1 MRRTF
6 STWPRRRSRACG
18 GTEQA
23 AWYAHLEREHANLRA
38 ALGWALESGD
48 TTTGF
53 RLVWALRRFWG
64 ARGYLHE
71 GGAWAE
77 RVLACDAA
85 YGAAAPRLLR
95 ARALWV

>member
-71 GGAWAE
+71 GGAWA
-77 RVLACDAA
+77 RARPGLRCCARCH
-85 YGAAAPRLLR
+85 GAAPVAG
-95 ARALWV
+95 ASALG